1 MSMRGIGLVFV
12 RLAVAIAILALLRFG
27 CSRQKTT
34 ELTPQKIQLAQT
46 WELQPGS
53 AIAGYQV
60 AGGLGDISIF
70 LGGKAVFAPFTGS
83 VQPYQG
89 NCVLFSSDEVP
100 AYLFR
105 LCGLKQPQVGDVRRG
120 DVIGAGTYLQFAA
133 LRKQPNGTWAFVE
146 PSRSILERTLKQ
158 HQTR

>member
-1 MSMRGIGLVFV
+1 MSMRGTSLVFV
-12 RLAVAIAILALLRFG
+12 RLGVAIAILVLLRQG
-27 CSRQKTT
+27 CSRQQATK
-34 ELTPQKIQLAQT
+34 LAPKKIQLAQT

-53 AIAGYQV
+53 AIAGYPV
-60 AGGLGDISIF
+60 AGGLGDISIV
-70 LGGKAVFAPFTGS
+70 LAGKSVFAPFTGS

-89 NCVLFSSDEVP
+89 NCVLFASDEVP

-105 LCGLKQPQVGDVRRG
+105 LCGLKQPQLGDVRQG
-120 DVIGAGTYLQFAA
+120 TVIGSGTYLQFAA

-158 HQTR
+158 P